1 MSKVV
6 KNQQEMSSVDSLQNL
21 ILNGWIPQASNKQ
34 NGDTHSVS
42 SNTKNWEFRL
52 CLKNVPKNYKE
63 TEIQKLYHVRSENVH
78 FLKNNPDK
86 QHDVQMAF
94 VQFSSKR
101 FVH

>member
-1 MSKVV
+1 MSTA
-6 KNQQEMSSVDSLQNL
+6 ETLQNVMST
-21 ILNGWIPQASNKQ
+21 WIPQVSTQQ
-34 NGDTHSVS
+34 NGDTHSVP
-42 SNTKNWEFRL
+42 SNSKNWEFRL

-63 TEIQKLYHVRSENVH
+63 SEIQKLYHVRSENVH
-78 FLKNNPDK
+78 FLKINTDK